1 VAVSIQRPVHEVYR
15 FASNPENLPQ
25 WAHGLARSVTRVGDE
40 WILETPDG
48 PMSIEFAPGNDFGV
62 LDHIVGV
69 APGVEVRNPMRV
81 VPNGSGS
88 EVTFT
93 LIRQPDVGD
102 EAFAQDA
109 ATVERDL
116 QTLKAVLEAG

>member
-1 VAVSIQRPVHEVYR
+1 VAVSIQRPVDEVYR

-25 WAHGLARSVTRVGDE
+25 WAHGLARSVTMVGNE
-40 WILETPDG
+40 WIVETSDG
-48 PMSIEFAPGNDFGV
+48 PMSIEFAPDNDFGV

-81 VPNGSGS
+81 VPNGSAS

-93 LIRQPDVGD
+93 LIRQPGVGD

-116 QTLKAVLEAG
+116 QTLKAVLEAV